1 MIKQILRTAT
11 LLAALPMALSAQTP
25 TPTNPDCAVWNPLTS
40 NSYDAS
46 ISYLGCVGAFAEN
59 ISDGTWNTF
68 LSTTTTWHF
77 TVGGATSG
85 PYAGLQYIGKS
96 DDANGGPFTA
106 NVGGTTG
113 TLTLDMTQY
122 GMVGFAL
129 KAGDSYSVYLFD
141 AGQTGISS
149 FNFNTAGSGTN
160 PNGNAINGLS
170 HAGLITGRTTVPE
183 PASLGLIVAGLAGLG
198 FAARRRQA

>member
-1 MIKQILRTAT
+1 
-11 LLAALPMALSAQTP
+11 
-25 TPTNPDCAVWNPLTS
+25 
-40 NSYDAS
+40 
-46 ISYLGCVGAFAEN
+46 
-59 ISDGTWNTF
+59 
-68 LSTTTTWHF
+68 
-77 TVGGATSG
+77 
-85 PYAGLQYIGKS
+85 
-96 DDANGGPFTA
+96 
-106 NVGGTTG
+106 VGGTTG
-113 TLTLDMTQY
+113 TLTLDVTQY

-198 FAARRRQA
+198 FASRRRMA

>member
-1 MIKQILRTAT
+1 MLKQILRTAT

-40 NSYDAS
+40 NAYDAS
-46 ISYLGCVGAFAEN
+46 ISYLGCVGAFAEK

-85 PYAGLQYIGKS
+85 PYAGLQYVGKS
-96 DDANGGPFTA
+96 DDANNGPFTG
-106 NVGGTTG
+106 NPQTVTG
-113 TLTLDMTQY
+113 TLTLDQMQF
-122 GMVGFAL
+122 GLVGFAL

-170 HAGLITGRTTVPE
+170 HAALITNGTRVPE